1 MEKTI
6 IGQRIQELRKAQGLT
21 QTQLAQKI
29 GISMAAVRNYE
40 NGLREPNSKAMVALE
55 ECFNVSGAYLRG
67 ETNIRETLQ
76 DSERKQLMVQ
86 QSQDELSDF
95 LKRIETAIKNI
106 SDDETAYTDGVL
118 SEFLHTLNIKK
129 PENRVA
135 ALFLFH
141 LSAYISN
148 TFFSV
153 YDSVYN
159 ENLSKQERIEK
170 ATNIATEYFNGSLER
185 IKKLL
190 LQNN

>member
-1 MEKTI
+1 MI
-6 IGQRIQELRKAQGLT
+6 LPDILRKLRTEKKLT
-21 QTQLAQKI
+21 QKELANKTGLSYSAI
-29 GISMAAVRNYE
+29 CSYE
-40 NGLREPNSKAMVALE
+40 LGRREPNSKAMAVLE
-55 ECFNVSGAYLRG
+55 KFFNVSGAYLRG
-67 ETNIRETLQ
+67 ETNIKEISQ
-76 DSERKQLMVQ
+76 NNERKQLMAQ

-170 ATNIATEYFNGSLER
+170 ATNIATEYFNGSLDR

>member
-21 QTQLAQKI
+21 QSQLAQKI

-55 ECFNVSGAYLRG
+55 KYFNVSGEFLRG
-67 ETNIRETLQ
+67 ETNIRDVSQNIEQ
-76 DSERKQLMVQ
+76 KQLMIQ
-86 QSQDELSDF
+86 QSQDELSEF
-95 LKRIETAIKNI
+95 LKRIETAIKGV
-106 SDDETAYTDGVL
+106 SDDETSYTDGVL
-118 SEFLHTLNIKK
+118 SEFLHTLNMKNT
-129 PENRVA
+129 ENRPA

-159 ENLSKQERIEK
+159 ENLSKEERLKK
-170 ATNIATEYFNGSLER
+170 ASHIATEYFNGSLER
-185 IKKLL
+185 IRQVLL
-190 LQNN
+190 KND